1 MPAPHARPAGHPDRA
16 RCVWGSALLKIC
28 AAPGCEEFADAGG
41 ARCARHQKEQDV
53 RRAAQKAAAQA
64 TPHAAAARALYAD
77 PRWKSAARAFLA
89 RHPLCGDC
97 GELGV
102 IEPAT
107 DVDHIVPHKGDRRR
121 FWDRSNWQP
130 LCHRCHSRKTAR
142 EVWHADR
149 G

>member
-1 MPAPHARPAGHPDRA
+1 MRK
-16 RCVWGSALLKIC
+16 LC
-28 AAPGCEEFADAGG
+28 AAPGCEEVAAPGK
-41 ARCARHQKEQDV
+41 ARCPDHQDDQDR
-53 RRAAQKAAAQA
+53 RRAARKAAAQA

-77 PRWKSAARAFLA
+77 PRWTAAARRFLE
-89 RHPLCGDC
+89 RHPLCVDC

-102 IEPAT
+102 VEPAT
-107 DVDHIVPHKGDRRR
+107 DVDHVVPHKGDRQL

-142 EVWHADR
+142 EVWHAHR